1 MANHAEPVTMAGG
14 FVEDAEAQARFAAR
28 RRYLAWRG
36 RLLPVAAVI
45 VFLLVWWQAVEI
57 FDIKPFIAPSPV
69 AVAQVLYTRFDM
81 LMANL
86 LPTAI
91 ESVSGFM
98 LGNLAAISLAAAFVY
113 RKTMEEALFPIAV
126 MVNTIPVVAKA
137 PILVLLL
144 GNGMEPKIAI
154 AAIICFFPTLV
165 NMTRGLRDVRS
176 EQLELMRVLSATPR
190 EVFMRIRVP
199 NALPYLFS
207 ALKIAASTAVIGAI
221 VGEWIGSTK
230 GIGALIIQSTYNFD
244 SPLLYATI
252 VVGSTFSAL
261 FFGVISLIERR
272 VLRWNVPH
280 NDLKKERP
288 MTATPEFVTEPAG
301 RVPVAAS
308 SDLVVVG
315 GGPAG
320 IAAALAGARN
330 GLSVTLLER
339 YPYLGGLASGGM
351 VLVLD
356 DMCNGQEIAVRG
368 LCADLIARLERLGLA
383 VTPPE
388 ADRRSDA
395 AMWRKWSRW
404 GVFDFTSHLKPQPI
418 VYAAAFDPDGFK
430 RVSNEMIAEAKINLR
445 LHSWFSRAIVE
456 DGAIKGVVCESKEGR
471 QAILGKIVVDA
482 TGDLDVAASAGA
494 PFIEGAY
501 IVTTV
506 FRLGGVNIE
515 EAERFEY
522 EEPEAFKA
530 IDREAKRTIGGSWD
544 KWWLKTPLPGVVW
557 CNCPHMANYDG
568 LKVDD
573 LTRAD
578 FEGRKR
584 IAALLDFLHAKMPG
598 FRDCYVVDVAPQLGI
613 RQTRLLEGLY
623 VVTKEDVT
631 ERRHFADSVA
641 RGRDYYTPYRS
652 LLPRDVKGLV
662 VAGRHY
668 SATSSAQRMSR
679 EIPPCMAMGEAA
691 GEAAALALEG
701 GVALDGVDVGK
712 LQARLRARGA
722 DPGDRPAAN
731 ATVLRAAE

>member
-1 MANHAEPVTMAGG
+1 MTNRDTIAEPEGQIPIV
-14 FVEDAEAQARFAAR
+14 R
-28 RRYLAWRG
+28 RA
-36 RLLPVAAVI
+36 
-45 VFLLVWWQAVEI
+45 
-57 FDIKPFIAPSPV
+57 
-69 AVAQVLYTRFDM
+69 
-81 LMANL
+81 
-86 LPTAI
+86 
-91 ESVSGFM
+91 
-98 LGNLAAISLAAAFVY
+98 
-113 RKTMEEALFPIAV
+113 
-126 MVNTIPVVAKA
+126 
-137 PILVLLL
+137 
-144 GNGMEPKIAI
+144 
-154 AAIICFFPTLV
+154 
-165 NMTRGLRDVRS
+165 
-176 EQLELMRVLSATPR
+176 
-190 EVFMRIRVP
+190 
-199 NALPYLFS
+199 
-207 ALKIAASTAVIGAI
+207 
-221 VGEWIGSTK
+221 
-230 GIGALIIQSTYNFD
+230 
-244 SPLLYATI
+244 
-252 VVGSTFSAL
+252 
-261 FFGVISLIERR
+261 
-272 VLRWNVPH
+272 
-280 NDLKKERP
+280 
-288 MTATPEFVTEPAG
+288 
-301 RVPVAAS
+301 
-308 SDLVVVG
+308 DLVVVG

-320 IAAALAGARN
+320 IAAAVAGARS

-339 YPYLGGLASGGM
+339 YAYLGGLASGGM

-356 DMCNGQEIAVRG
+356 DMCNGAEISVRG
-368 LCADLIARLERLGLA
+368 LCSEMVERMERMDLC
-383 VTPPE
+383 VVPPE
-388 ADRRSDA
+388 SERRSDGTL
-395 AMWRKWSRW
+395 WRKWSRW
-404 GVFDFTSHLKPQPI
+404 GVFDFHSHVKPQPI
-418 VYAAAFDPDGFK
+418 CYAAAFDPDGFK
-430 RVSNEMIAEAKINLR
+430 RASNAMVREAKVDVR
-445 LHSWFSRAIVE
+445 LHSWFSRAIVK
-456 DGAIKGVVCESKEGR
+456 DGRIVGVVCESKNGR
-471 QAILGKIVVDA
+471 QAIMGKIVVDA

-506 FRLGGVNIE
+506 FRLGGVAIE

-530 IDREAKRTIGGSWD
+530 LDREAKRTIGGSWD

-578 FEGRKR
+578 LEGRKR
-584 IAALLDFLHAKMPG
+584 IANLLEFLHTKMPG

-701 GVALDGVDVGK
+701 GVALDRVDVGK